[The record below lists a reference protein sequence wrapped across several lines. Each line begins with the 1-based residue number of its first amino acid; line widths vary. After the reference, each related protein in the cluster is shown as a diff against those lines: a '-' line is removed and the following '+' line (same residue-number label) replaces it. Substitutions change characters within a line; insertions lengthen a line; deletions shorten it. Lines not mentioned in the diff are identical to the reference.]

1 VSQRDYQQAVTVL
14 EQMKANLDQMGQKG
28 AEYWKSELLRQSEYL
43 PLRNTI
49 VKLLL
54 QIQSELG

>member
-1 VSQRDYQQAVTVL
+1 VL